1 MNLLNL
7 LLKKKVKED
16 TWKDIK
22 KILNETRYRTPL
34 GEKDTAIHLI
44 DLPKAM
50 EIIQANFKSPKR
62 NEKSNKKT

>member
-7 LLKKKVKED
+7 LKRKKKNESWVEVQ
-16 TWKDIK
+16 

-34 GEKDTAIHLI
+34 RADDIAIHLI

-50 EIIQANFKSPKR
+50 EIIKANFKAPKR
-62 NEKSNKKT
+62 NEKFNKKI